1 MAVQFAVNKT
11 PCFPPPLTTCCMV
24 CAQVVRLVE
33 SKVARFSEG
42 LPKEADDA
50 NMAAAVAEV
59 EVYRAEFVLPAPSKA
74 EEVKS
79 DEGEA
84 SKAAAASESEA
95 AMDHGDEGEPRE
107 DEDDPSRAL
116 AAAQVR
122 CWLPVGVVPFN
133 YTPRGSVPPLH
144 CVTLLYIAC

>member
-1 MAVQFAVNKT
+1 
-11 PCFPPPLTTCCMV
+11 MV
-24 CAQVVRLVE
+24 GLVE

-84 SKAAAASESEA
+84 SKAAAASEGEA

-107 DEDDPSRAL
+107 DEDDPSRAM
-116 AAAQVR
+116 AAAQVC
-122 CWLPVGVVPFN
+122 CWLAVAVLVSLTTHPGVS
-133 YTPRGSVPPLH
+133 TPLH
-144 CVTLLYIAC
+144 CVTLLHIAC